1 MGVYYLSLFFN
12 MLENLNIRVYV
23 AISEQDVKL
32 IKEGGQLSEESC

>member
-23 AISEQDVKL
+23 PISEQDVKL